1 MARNFLHVATASRNC
16 HELVLRNIFRSD
28 LPFVR
33 SSILPMHKETRQT
46 VARAP
51 EGRCPWR
58 GEWVYS
64 GARDTDLSHPC
75 LMDMHV
81 AGMLRETFRIN
92 TDLHVTLRII
102 CRIPQ
107 FPSYATGTSSLQC
120 KSHSHATGISSHQCD
135 SYSYA
140 TVNSPDQRNSYSYVT
155 RISSH
160 QCNSYS
166 YATGFC

>member
-1 MARNFLHVATASRNC
+1 
-16 HELVLRNIFRSD
+16 
-28 LPFVR
+28 
-33 SSILPMHKETRQT
+33 MHKETRQT

-58 GEWVYS
+58 GEWVYL

-81 AGMLRETFRIN
+81 IGMLHLHETLQIN

-107 FPSYATGTSSLQC
+107 FPSYAKGIPSPQC
-120 KSHSHATGISSHQCD
+120 KSHSYATGISSHQCD

-140 TVNSPDQRNSYSYVT
+140 TDHSPDQRNS
-155 RISSH
+155 
-160 QCNSYS
+160 
-166 YATGFC
+166 